1 MSGNRS
7 VHVPEGDEGGVR
19 WTDIFPRSHNR
30 DLGYYV
36 VGAWQGAVTAIVAAH
51 GAGLRH
57 AVEASMI
64 GYGGASWRASLL
76 DGEFVKITGV
86 MHPEEGFSNGMWL
99 SGRDAVRFVLYC
111 LDVPQPR
118 RLPGEATIPAFATL
132 EARAQAAREASP
144 GQWRERP

>member
-7 VHVPEGDEGGVR
+7 VPLPDGNAGGVR
-19 WTDIFPRSHNR
+19 WMDIFQRSRNR

-36 VGAWQGAVTAIVAAH
+36 VWGWQVAVTAIVAAH

-64 GYGGASWRASLL
+64 GYGGESWRASLL

-86 MHPEEGFSNGMWL
+86 MHPEQGFSNGMWL
-99 SGRDAVRFVLYC
+99 SGRDAVRFVLYQ
-111 LDVPQPR
+111 LDIPQPR
-118 RLPGEATIPAFATL
+118 RFPGEATIPAFADL

-144 GQWRERP
+144 RRWRERP

>member
-1 MSGNRS
+1 MSGDRS
-7 VHVPEGDEGGVR
+7 VHSPDGDEGGVR

-36 VGAWQGAVTAIVAAH
+36 VWGWQVAVTAIVAAH

-64 GYGGASWRASLL
+64 GYGGESWRASLL

-86 MHPEEGFSNGMWL
+86 MHPEQGFSNGMWL
-99 SGRDAVRFVLYC
+99 SGRDAVRFVLYL
-111 LDVPQPR
+111 LDIPQPR
-118 RLPGEATIPAFATL
+118 RFPGEAAIPPFAAL
-132 EARAQAAREASP
+132 DAEARAMREASP
-144 GQWRERP
+144 GHWRVRP